1 MISVRHVL
9 QSKMQNRPSEVW
21 TIGPDATVYQAL
33 ELLADKDIGALPVV
47 KDGKLIGMFSERDY
61 ARKVILM
68 GKSSQTTTVGELMS
82 HPVFSVS
89 PQDSIE
95 ACMKLMTEKRIRHLP
110 VIEDSR
116 LVGIVSIGD
125 LMAAII
131 DDQQSFITS
140 LESYITGAR

>member
-9 QSKMQNRPSEVW
+9 QSKPSEFW

-47 KDGKLIGMFSERDY
+47 ADGNLIGMFSERDY

-68 GKSSQTTTVGELMS
+68 GKTSQTTTVGELMS
-82 HPVFSVS
+82 RPVFSVG

-95 ACMKLMTEKRIRHLP
+95 SCMRLMTEKRIRHLP
-110 VIEDSR
+110 VMEGDR
-116 LVGIVSIGD
+116 LAGIVSMRD

-131 DDQQSFITS
+131 DDQQSMITS
-140 LESYITGAR
+140 LEGYITGVR